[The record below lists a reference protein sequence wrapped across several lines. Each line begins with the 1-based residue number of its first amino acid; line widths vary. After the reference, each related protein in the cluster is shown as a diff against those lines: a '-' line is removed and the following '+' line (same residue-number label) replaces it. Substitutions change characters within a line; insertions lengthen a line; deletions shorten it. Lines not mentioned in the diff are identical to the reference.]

1 MGLPAP
7 SLAAL
12 PRQFGRYLLFDRI
25 GRGGM
30 ADIYLAQMKT
40 ELGVPRRVVVKAI
53 LPELSGDP
61 RFARLLVDE
70 AKLVAGLRHANVVQ
84 VLDLGREG
92 DRLFIAMEYVEG
104 LDLNQL
110 LARLSKRKIALP
122 TELALF
128 IVREVLAALD
138 FAHRA
143 QNESGPLGIVH
154 RDVSPSN
161 ILISFEGEV
170 KLCDF
175 GIAKA
180 FAKAPSSS
188 AEHEGGGLDSEEESG
203 AHIVGKAAY
212 MAPEH
217 ARGEELDPRADIF
230 SAGIVLYELC
240 AGRRLYRG
248 TEEEMLRLA
257 RKGEVPPLPERGLP
271 HPEELQAILDRA
283 LAFDRDERFATA
295 AEFLRALDDYS
306 LRAKLFASQLR
317 FGAFL
322 SEHFEE
328 EVVRLRR
335 ERERAVEAL
344 ARGPILELAPIA
356 EPDAEPECQAEPE
369 SPLEHQVRASDEPGR
384 PKKTIRIAYVAAAL
398 VLFALALALALR

>member
-1 MGLPAP
+1 
-7 SLAAL
+7 
-12 PRQFGRYLLFDRI
+12 
-25 GRGGM
+25 
-30 ADIYLAQMKT
+30 
-40 ELGVPRRVVVKAI
+40 
-53 LPELSGDP
+53 
-61 RFARLLVDE
+61 
-70 AKLVAGLRHANVVQ
+70 
-84 VLDLGREG
+84 
-92 DRLFIAMEYVEG
+92 
-104 LDLNQL
+104 LNQL

-248 TEEEMLRLA
+248 TEEEMLRL
-257 RKGEVPPLPERGLP
+257 
-271 HPEELQAILDRA
+271 
-283 LAFDRDERFATA
+283 
-295 AEFLRALDDYS
+295 
-306 LRAKLFASQLR
+306 
-317 FGAFL
+317 
-322 SEHFEE
+322 
-328 EVVRLRR
+328 
-335 ERERAVEAL
+335 
-344 ARGPILELAPIA
+344 
-356 EPDAEPECQAEPE
+356 
-369 SPLEHQVRASDEPGR
+369 
-384 PKKTIRIAYVAAAL
+384 
-398 VLFALALALALR
+398 